1 LCTAS
6 RHPRLERAQ
15 VRVWPQIIAWLKIPG
30 LNWVKNEQ
38 SGHA

>member
-1 LCTAS
+1 M
-6 RHPRLERAQ
+6 
-15 VRVWPQIIAWLKIPG
+15 VRSDSGVGLGLAANRSYAALKIPG